1 MQDASKLPP
10 CPRCA
15 GTHVVRNGST
25 RAGKPSFRCRGCGRR
40 FVTDPAKG
48 PVSDGDRA
56 AVERML
62 AERLSLR
69 AIARITG
76 RSRSWLQG
84 FVNDLYRR
92 RTPHAPGR
100 LKKSPAT

>member
-1 MQDASKLPP
+1 MAA
-10 CPRCA
+10 PR
-15 GTHVVRNGST
+15 
-25 RAGKPSFRCRGCGRR
+25 
-40 FVTDPAKG
+40 KG
-48 PVSDGDRA
+48 PVPEADRQ

>member
-1 MQDASKLPP
+1 MPDADK
-10 CPRCA
+10 
-15 GTHVVRNGST
+15 
-25 RAGKPSFRCRGCGRR
+25 
-40 FVTDPAKG
+40 
-48 PVSDGDRA
+48 A
-56 AVERML
+56 AVERMR

-84 FVNDLYRR
+84 FVNELLRE

>member
-1 MQDASKLPP
+1 MQDALPPP
-10 CPRCA
+10 CPRCSSP
-15 GTHVVRNGST
+15 HVVRNGPT
-25 RAGKPSFRCRGCGRR
+25 RSGEPSFRCRGCGRR
-40 FVTDPAKG
+40 FVASPRKG
-48 PVSDGDRA
+48 PVPDEDRA

-84 FVNDLYRR
+84 FVNELLRE
-92 RTPHAPGR
+92 RTPRTPGR